1 MNDPGIY
8 ILRQGMRPFFLGAGL
23 YAVVAMTTWLGM
35 FADIFVPPT
44 AFDPVT
50 WHAHEML
57 YGFISAAVAGFLL
70 TAIPNWTGR
79 LPVKGGSLGLLALA
93 WLAGRIAIYTSDII
107 GNLAT
112 GLLDI
117 SFLLLLGGLFIRE
130 IVAGKNWKNLAVV
143 LPVIL
148 LAAANIAIH
157 GGMLGLWN
165 DVTREALF
173 LGLFLILILL
183 SVIGGRVVPSFTRNW
198 MKARGAID
206 LPAPFGLFDKASI
219 VSIVILL
226 IVLTLGND
234 VVSGWTAAA
243 VSILH
248 AIRLA
253 RWKGWQCTAEPLLW
267 ILHVAYAW
275 LPIGFGLLAV
285 SFLMEHVSMAAALH
299 ALTAGAMGTMIMA
312 MMTRATL
319 GHSGRELR
327 ANTLTMLSY
336 TFLTLAVISR
346 IFGDSEMA
354 YLISGG
360 LWIAAFGIF
369 SAVYGPI
376 LAGK

>member
-1 MNDPGIY
+1 MGT
-8 ILRQGMRPFFLGAGL
+8 LA
-23 YAVVAMTTWLGM
+23 ATW
-35 FADIFVPPT
+35 I
-44 AFDPVT
+44 
-50 WHAHEML
+50 
-57 YGFISAAVAGFLL
+57 
-70 TAIPNWTGR
+70 
-79 LPVKGGSLGLLALA
+79 
-93 WLAGRIAIYTSDII
+93 AGRIAIYTSDII
-107 GNLAT
+107 GNLAA

-117 SFLLLLGGLFIRE
+117 SFLLLLSGLFVRE
-130 IVAGKNWKNLAVV
+130 IIAGKNWKNLLVV
-143 LPVIL
+143 VPVIL

-165 DVTREALF
+165 DVTREALI

-198 MKARGAID
+198 LKAKGATHS
-206 LPAPFGLFDKASI
+206 PAPFGSFDKASI
-219 VSIVILL
+219 LSIVVLL

-234 VVSGWTAAA
+234 ALSGWTAAV

-275 LPIGFGLLAV
+275 VPIGFGLLAV
-285 SFLMEHVSMAAALH
+285 SFLTEHISIAAALH

-319 GHSGRELR
+319 GHAGRDLH
-327 ANTLTMLSY
+327 ANILTTLSY
-336 TFLTLAVISR
+336 ILLTLAVISR
-346 IFGDSEMA
+346 VWGDSEII

-376 LAGK
+376 LVGK